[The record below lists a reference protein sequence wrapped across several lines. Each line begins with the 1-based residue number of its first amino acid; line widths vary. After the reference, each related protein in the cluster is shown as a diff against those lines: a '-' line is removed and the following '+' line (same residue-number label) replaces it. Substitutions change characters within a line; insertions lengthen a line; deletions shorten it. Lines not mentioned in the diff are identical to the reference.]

1 MSKTFNHQVSIKFH
15 LADPA
20 GIMYFAHVFSLAHD
34 CYEQFV
40 QAAGYTWSQYFSS
53 SAYMFPI
60 RHADCDYQKPFL
72 AGEAYDVSVSVA
84 FFSKTSFKMKYVF
97 GKNQQTHAV
106 VQIVHVCL
114 DAKTHAKIE
123 IPSDFRHKLSPY
135 LQLEEK

>member
-20 GIMYFAHVFSLAHD
+20 GIVYFAHVFSLAHD

-40 QAAGYTWSQYFSS
+40 QAAGYTWNQYFLSS
-53 SAYMFPI
+53 QHIFPI
-60 RHADCDYQKPFL
+60 RHADCDYHKAFF
-72 AGEAYDVSVSVA
+72 AGQTYDVGVSVA
-84 FFSKTSFKMKYVF
+84 VFSKTSFKMKYVF
-97 GKNQQTHAV
+97 SKDQQSHAT

-114 DAKTHAKIE
+114 DAKTHVKIDL
-123 IPSDFRHKLSPY
+123 PSDFKEKFAPY